1 MSESTDECE
10 LAIVPKKRSRLARI
24 FGVASFAIVVLL
36 GAIRL
41 RKVLKDPGSTRHK
54 RL

>member
-1 MSESTDECE
+1 MLETTDECD
-10 LAIVPKKRSRLARI
+10 LAIVPKKRSRLARV

-41 RKVLKDPGSTRHK
+41 RKVLKDPGATRCK